1 MAWDIKGGPWPDGS
15 TMWCKRLR
23 GGRFGSWKSVVFSGL
38 GSSNQKVFA
47 TYYVHQFGHPPPNS
61 ASACALACRMD
72 LLMIASTR
80 YTQFRKRISEKGH
93 YLWLWNCFQRP
104 CVRCCHIW
112 LTPINPGT
120 ILWWYHVAWGSPID
134 KMMRWVCVLR
144 RNERDVSGDV
154 SFKRTSCWLEE
165 SSWGNDDCRE

>member
-1 MAWDIKGGPWPDGS
+1 MHEIGMRDIISWKMERSHHRPLLNADGWPAISECHRGSAMAWDIKGGPWPDGS
-15 TMWCKRLR
+15 SMWCKRLR
-23 GGRFGSWKSVVFSGL
+23 GGRFWSWKSVVFSGL
-38 GSSNQKVFA
+38 GPSNQKVFA

-80 YTQFRKRISEKGH
+80 YTQFRKRVSKKNH
-93 YLWLWNCFQRP
+93 YLWLWDCFERP

-120 ILWWYHVAWGSPID
+120 ILWW
-134 KMMRWVCVLR
+134 
-144 RNERDVSGDV
+144 
-154 SFKRTSCWLEE
+154 
-165 SSWGNDDCRE
+165 